1 MIPFFCCSSNVFTSV
16 FNVCGRKSPTVDL
29 SLNIVT
35 DISNIQIHLDIS
47 NNERIVS
54 LFDISNNGIQGVLSI
69 INESNTI
76 SETNSDISNNLNHI
90 LNIKE
95 EFLTIVLQDEVKQEG
110 DIKQK
115 GEVKLQEQSE
125 SSI

>member
-1 MIPFFCCSSNVFTSV
+1 MIPFFCCSSNVLKSV
-16 FNVCGRKSPTVDL
+16 IDVSIDNLQSVDL

-54 LFDISNNGIQGVLSI
+54 LYDISNNGIQSVLSI

-76 SETNSDISNNLNHI
+76 SETICDISNNLNHI

-95 EFLTIVLQDEVKQEG
+95 EFLTIALQDEVK
-110 DIKQK
+110 
-115 GEVKLQEQSE
+115 LQEEVTLQELVDTSKE

>member
-1 MIPFFCCSSNVFTSV
+1 MIPFFCCSSNVLKSV
-16 FNVCGRKSPTVDL
+16 VDVSIDNLPKLDL

-54 LFDISNNGIQGVLSI
+54 LFDISNNGIQSVLSI

-76 SETNSDISNNLNHI
+76 SETISDISNNLNHI

-95 EFLTIVLQDEVKQEG
+95 EFLTIALQDEVKQA
-110 DIKQK
+110 